1 MEHVAQTELGIRKS
15 QYHNH
20 VLQLPV
26 FGFRF
31 HLSQKDIRIFCVSL
45 CGIGI
50 IVPSVIIHM
59 KFMSTLFVCFPRYL
73 FREKVSWLIDCARI
87 K

>member
-1 MEHVAQTELGIRKS
+1 MLPKRNWEFGN
-15 QYHNH
+15 HNH

-31 HLSQKDIRIFCVSL
+31 HLSQRIYPFFVSL

-59 KFMSTLFVCFPRYL
+59 KFMSALFLCFLL
-73 FREKVSWLIDCARI
+73 FFCEKVSWLIDCARI